1 MTAPTPTQIAFLHTM
16 KGAPLALLTLMLFCP
31 PPPKGYSNQELCRYT
46 NYSGKTIA
54 DALWLLEKHK
64 AITQTPSGRWL
75 PTAAFNQLPLFEQ
88 APGIASGALTQTTS
102 GIASDTP
109 NQNTPGIASGEASR
123 RKISVIE
130 GEVDGNSPSH
140 PPLSF
145 SSSSTLLITGGEER
159 KEIPR
164 DPQRKISAFTAQHC
178 PDEKSRKRKY
188 WELLSEAGVGN
199 HSVKMAEL
207 LALPNLRPDFLMW
220 HIAARQ
226 ANPDC
231 YPAVHMIVKLLN
243 GEEPPL
249 KWGAHLD
256 LLAQHFPEEADAA
269 EEKLRAK
276 SRYHIPPEYAHIIQR

>member
-16 KGAPLALLTLMLFCP
+16 KGAPLAILTLMLFCP
-31 PPPKGYSNQELCRYT
+31 PPPKGYSNQELCRYI
-46 NYSGKTIA
+46 NYSDKTIA
-54 DALWLLEKHK
+54 NALWLLEKHK

-88 APGIASGALTQTTS
+88 APGIASGALPQTTS

-109 NQNTPGIASGEASR
+109 NQNTPGIASGETSR
-123 RKISVIE
+123 RRISVIE
-130 GEVDGNSPSH
+130 GKVDGNSPSH

-145 SSSSTLLITGGEER
+145 SSSSTLLITGEEER

-164 DPQRKISAFTAQHC
+164 DLQRKISAFAAQHC
-178 PDEKSRKRKY
+178 PDQRTQTY
-188 WELLSEAGVGN
+188 WELLTAAGIGS
-199 HSVKMAEL
+199 HSTKMAEI
-207 LALPNLRPDFLMW
+207 LALGLRPDFLIW

-226 ANPDC
+226 AKPND
-231 YPAVHMIVKLLN
+231 YPPQHMIVKLLN

-249 KWGAHLD
+249 KWGEHLD

-269 EEKLRAK
+269 KAKLHRATT
-276 SRYHIPPEYAHIIQR
+276 SRYIPPALADIIQR